1 MRRAIFSKAPTSPP
15 GGVLGPLVI
24 LKLKGVG
31 LIHME
36 MLPLGIWLNHSAW
49 LRVHSRTCC
58 LPVWLGRG
66 GRGSGPRP
74 PLPRWRI
81 VCAVAGNSSCP
92 RQAGCG
98 DLEPVSSNLSA
109 QKPLP
114 APLSV
119 TSPPL
124 PRLDIGVGGGKTE
137 GREKPRPNLQVKCLR
152 DRPPPPPQRKIIQP
166 LGSH

>member
-1 MRRAIFSKAPTSPP
+1 MRRAIFSKAPTFPP
-15 GGVLGPLVI
+15 GRVLGPLII
-24 LKLKGVG
+24 LKLKGIG

-36 MLPLGIWLNHSAW
+36 MLPLGIWHPKSQRLAAGSLQDMLSSCVA
-49 LRVHSRTCC
+49 
-58 LPVWLGRG
+58 GKG

-81 VCAVAGNSSCP
+81 VCAVAGSSSCP
-92 RQAGCG
+92 SQAGCG

-124 PRLDIGVGGGKTE
+124 PGLDIGVGGGKTE
-137 GREKPRPNLQVKCLR
+137 GREKPRPNLQVKCLP
-152 DRPPPPPQRKIIQP
+152 DGHLLRPKEK
-166 LGSH
+166 